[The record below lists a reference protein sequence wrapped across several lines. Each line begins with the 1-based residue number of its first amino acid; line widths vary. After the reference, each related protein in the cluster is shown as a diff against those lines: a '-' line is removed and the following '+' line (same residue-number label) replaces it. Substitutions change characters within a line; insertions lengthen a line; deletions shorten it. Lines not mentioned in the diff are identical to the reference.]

1 MPAQVMN
8 GVGQLVHVQ
17 RPASQVPPSQMRPH
31 APQFVASMS
40 VSTHAPSQML
50 VPVGQRHVPD
60 VHEAPPGQTVP
71 QPPQFAASLD
81 VSMQRVP
88 QSVSPPGHVHDPPT
102 HSVSTEHELPQ
113 APQFAAS
120 VAVSVQAPK
129 NPPQSVRPPP
139 HVHMAPAA
147 SRHERYAEQ
156 LDVAQPPIAD
166 ATAAR
171 FEHASA
177 SSWPSTRR

>member
-1 MPAQVMN
+1 
-8 GVGQLVHVQ
+8 
-17 RPASQVPPSQMRPH
+17 
-31 APQFVASMS
+31 
-40 VSTHAPSQML
+40 ML

-60 VHEAPPGQTVP
+60 VHEAPLGQMVP
-71 QPPQFAASLD
+71 HVPQFASSLD

-88 QSVSPPGHVHDPPT
+88 QSVSPRGQTQDPPT
-102 HSVSTEHELPQ
+102 HIVSDGHELPH
-113 APQFAAS
+113 APQFAES

-147 SRHERYAEQ
+147 SRHERYSEQ
-156 LDVAQPPIAD
+156 LDVAQPPIAE

-177 SSWPSTRR
+177 SSWASTRM